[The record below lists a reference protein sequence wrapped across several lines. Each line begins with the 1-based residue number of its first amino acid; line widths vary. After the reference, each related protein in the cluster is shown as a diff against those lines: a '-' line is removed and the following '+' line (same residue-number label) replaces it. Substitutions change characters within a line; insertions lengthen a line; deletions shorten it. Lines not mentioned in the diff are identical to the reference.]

1 MECLFHFQFN
11 ENFPETNSLQL
22 QTFDS
27 ILFVQLLTQ
36 FKNFAQVIGQFSI
49 WHTALQI
56 ALYNY
61 KWVRYCIL

>member
-11 ENFPETNSLQL
+11 ENFPEINSLQL

-27 ILFVQLLTQ
+27 ILFVQFLTQ

-56 ALYNY
+56 ALY